1 LLAKSGRRRVIV
13 DKTDGMAT
21 VLSPD
26 ICVIGAGSAGLSVAA
41 GAAAF
46 GVPVVLIERGRMG
59 GECLNTGCVPS
70 KALIAAAKHAHAVR
84 KAAEFGVIAGE
95 PVIDFEKVQA
105 HVRSVI
111 DAIAPNDSVERF
123 TAMGVKVIRADARF
137 TGRDTV
143 AAGEYVIRARRFVIA
158 TGSSTIIPPIPGLA
172 DVDYLTNET
181 LFDLKSLP
189 QHLLIIGAGPVGLEM
204 AQAHRR
210 LGAKVT
216 VVDAGRALAK
226 EDPELAGIVL
236 GQLRGEGIDIFEHS
250 RVLSVERTATG
261 LRLHCETQTGL
272 VTIDGSALLVA
283 TGKKGNTFGLGL
295 EAAGIAV
302 TATGIAVDR
311 SLRTQNRR
319 VYAIGD
325 VAGGLQFTHAANYH
339 ASLVLRE
346 ILFRLPA
353 REKRDV
359 VPRATFTDPE
369 IAFVGLDEQEAR
381 RRHGRV
387 EILRWPYAENDRAQA
402 ERATGGLIKIITGK
416 RGKILGVGIAGAG
429 AAEMITM
436 WSVMVSN
443 GQRLCHVRN
452 VIVPYPTMTE
462 IGKRAVI
469 AYYTPLT
476 RAPFVRAIIRL
487 LRRFG

>member
-1 LLAKSGRRRVIV
+1 M
-13 DKTDGMAT
+13 DKTDGVAT

-26 ICVIGAGSAGLSVAA
+26 ICIIGAGSAGLSVAA

-46 GVPVVLIERGRMG
+46 GVPVVLIERGVMG

-95 PVIDFEKVQA
+95 PVIDFDKVQA

-111 DAIAPNDSVERF
+111 DAIAPNDSAERF
-123 TAMGVKVIRADARF
+123 NTMGVTVIRADARF
-137 TGRDTV
+137 TDHDTV
-143 AAGEYVIRARRFVIA
+143 TAGGFTIRARRFVIA
-158 TGSSTIIPPIPGLA
+158 TGSSTVIPPITGLA
-172 DVDYLTNET
+172 DIDYLTNET

-189 QHLLIIGAGPVGLEM
+189 QHLVIIGAGPVGLEM

-210 LGAKVT
+210 LGATVT

-226 EDPELAGIVL
+226 EDPELASIVL
-236 GQLRGEGIDIFEHS
+236 DRLRGEGIDIFEHS
-250 RVLSVERTATG
+250 RVLSAEKTATG
-261 LRLHCETQTGL
+261 QRLRCETQTGP

-283 TGKKGNTFGLGL
+283 TGKKGNTSGLGL
-295 EAAGIAV
+295 DAAGIAV

-353 REKRDV
+353 RKNRDI

-369 IAFVGLDEQEAR
+369 IASVGLGEEEAR
-381 RRHGRV
+381 ARYGKIEV
-387 EILRWPYAENDRAQA
+387 LRWPYAENDRAQA
-402 ERATGGLIKIITGK
+402 ERNTAGLIKLITGR
-416 RGKILGVGIAGAG
+416 RGRVLGASIAGAG
-429 AAEMITM
+429 AAEMITL
-436 WSVMVSN
+436 WSVIISN
-443 GQRLCHVRN
+443 GQGLSHMRN
-452 VIVPYPTMTE
+452 AIVPYPTMTE

-476 RAPFVRAIIRL
+476 RTPFVRAIIRL

>member
-1 LLAKSGRRRVIV
+1 V
-13 DKTDGMAT
+13 AT
-21 VLSPD
+21 VLSSD

-46 GVPVVLIERGRMG
+46 GVPVVLIERGQMG

-84 KAAEFGVIAGE
+84 KAAEFGVVAGE

-105 HVRSVI
+105 HVRAVI
-111 DAIAPNDSVERF
+111 DAIAPHDSAERF

-137 TGRDTV
+137 TGRHTV

-158 TGSSTIIPPIPGLA
+158 TGSSTVIPPIPGLA

-181 LFDLKSLP
+181 LFDLQSLP
-189 QHLLIIGAGPVGLEM
+189 SHLLIIGAGPVGLEM

-210 LGAKVT
+210 LGAEVT
-216 VVDAGRALAK
+216 VVDTGKALSK
-226 EDPELAGIVL
+226 EDPELAEIVL
-236 GQLRGEGIDIFEHS
+236 GQLRDEGISIFEHC
-250 RVLSVERTATG
+250 RALSVEKTAAGT
-261 LRLHCETQTGL
+261 RLNCETQAGPL
-272 VTIDGSALLVA
+272 NFEGSALLVA
-283 TGKKGNTFGLGL
+283 TGKKGNVSGLGL

-311 SLRTQNRR
+311 HLRTQNRR

-325 VAGGLQFTHAANYH
+325 AAGGLQFTHAASYH

-353 REKRDV
+353 RENRDI

-381 RRHGRV
+381 RRYGPV

-402 ERATGGLIKIITGK
+402 ERNTAGLIKVITTR
-416 RGKILGVGIAGAG
+416 RGKVVGAGIVGTG
-429 AAEMITM
+429 AAEMIGL
-436 WSVMVSN
+436 WSLVMSS
-443 GQRLCHVRN
+443 RLRLSDMRDA
-452 VIVPYPTMTE
+452 ILPYPTMTE

-476 RAPFVRAIIRL
+476 RKPFVRAVIRL

>member
-1 LLAKSGRRRVIV
+1 
-13 DKTDGMAT
+13 MAT

-46 GVPVVLIERGRMG
+46 GVPVVLIERERMG

-84 KAAEFGVIAGE
+84 KAAEFGVNAGE

-123 TAMGVKVIRADARF
+123 TAMGVTVIRADARF
-137 TGRDTV
+137 TDPDTV
-143 AAGEYVIRARRFVIA
+143 AAGGVAIRARRFVIA

-172 DVDYLTNET
+172 AIDYLTNET

-189 QHLLIIGAGPVGLEM
+189 QHLVIIGAGPVGLEM

-226 EDPELAGIVL
+226 EDPELSGIVL
-236 GQLRGEGIDIFEHS
+236 DRLRGEGIDMFEHS
-250 RVLSVERTATG
+250 RVLSVEKTATG

-272 VTIDGSALLVA
+272 VTIDGSDLLIA
-283 TGKKGNTFGLGL
+283 TGKKGNTSGLGL
-295 EAAGIAV
+295 EDAGIAV
-302 TATGIAVDR
+302 TATGIAVDG
-311 SLRTQNRR
+311 SLRTLNRR

-325 VAGGLQFTHAANYH
+325 AAGGLQFTHAANYH

-346 ILFRLPA
+346 ILFRLPS
-353 REKRDV
+353 RENRGI

-369 IAFVGLDEQEAR
+369 IASVGLGEGEAR
-381 RRHGRV
+381 ARYGKV
-387 EILRWPYAENDRAQA
+387 EVLRWPYADNDRAQA
-402 ERATGGLIKIITGK
+402 ERSTAGLIKIITGR

-429 AAEMITM
+429 AAEMISM
-436 WSVMVSN
+436 WSVIISN
-443 GQRLCHVRN
+443 GQGLSHVRN
-452 VIVPYPTMTE
+452 AIVPYPTMTE

-476 RAPFVRAIIRL
+476 RTPFVRAIIRL

>member
-1 LLAKSGRRRVIV
+1 VKSGRRRVIV
-13 DKTDGMAT
+13 EKTDSVAT

-46 GVPVVLIERGRMG
+46 GVSVVLIERGLMG
-59 GECLNTGCVPS
+59 GDCLNYGCVPS
-70 KALIAAAKHAHAVR
+70 KAMIAAAKHAHAVR

-95 PVIDFEKVQA
+95 PAIDFQKVHT

-123 TAMGVKVIRADARF
+123 TAMGVRVIQAEARF
-137 TGRDTV
+137 LNPDT
-143 AAGEYVIRARRFVIA
+143 ATAGGFTIRARRFVIA
-158 TGSSTIIPPIPGLA
+158 TGSSSLIPPIPGLA
-172 DVDYLTNET
+172 DIDYLTNET
-181 LFDLKSLP
+181 LFDLTHQP
-189 QHLLIIGAGPVGLEM
+189 EHLVIIGAGPVGLEM

-210 LGAKVT
+210 LGARVT

-226 EDPELAGIVL
+226 EDPELTRIAL
-236 GQLRGEGIDIFEHS
+236 DRLRGEGIAILENT
-250 RVLSVERTATG
+250 RVLSVEKSTNG
-261 LRLHCETQTGL
+261 VRLLGET
-272 VTIDGSALLVA
+272 VSGSIEINGGALLVA
-283 TGKKGNTFGLGL
+283 AGRKGNTAGLGL
-295 EAAGIAV
+295 DAAGIAV
-302 TATGIAVDR
+302 TATGIAVDA

-325 VAGGLQFTHAANYH
+325 AAGGLQFTHVANYH

-353 REKRDV
+353 RENRDI
-359 VPRATFTDPE
+359 VPRATFIDPE
-369 IAFVGLDEQEAR
+369 IASVGLGEAEAR
-381 RRHGRV
+381 KGHRQINV
-387 EILRWPYAENDRAQA
+387 LRWSYADNDRAQA
-402 ERATGGLIKIITGK
+402 ERSTGGMIKIIAGK
-416 RGKILGVGIAGAG
+416 RGKILGVGIVGAG
-429 AAEMITM
+429 AAEMINM
-436 WSVMVSN
+436 WSVMISN
-443 GQRLCHVRN
+443 GQGLRHARN
-452 VIVPYPTMTE
+452 AIVPYPTMTE

-476 RAPFVRAIIRL
+476 RKPFVRAIIRL

>member
-1 LLAKSGRRRVIV
+1 
-13 DKTDGMAT
+13 MAT

-59 GECLNTGCVPS
+59 GECLNIGCVPS

-84 KAAEFGVIAGE
+84 KAAEFGVNAGE

-111 DAIAPNDSVERF
+111 DAIAPNDSAERF
-123 TAMGVKVIRADARF
+123 TAMGVTVIRADARF
-137 TGRDTV
+137 TDPDTV
-143 AAGEYVIRARRFVIA
+143 TAGGLTIRARRFVIA
-158 TGSSTIIPPIPGLA
+158 TGSSTVIPPIPGLA
-172 DVDYLTNET
+172 DIDYLTNET

-189 QHLLIIGAGPVGLEM
+189 QHLLIMGAGPVGLEM

-226 EDPELAGIVL
+226 EDPELSGIVL
-236 GQLRGEGIDIFEHS
+236 DQLRGEGIAVFEHS
-250 RVLSVERTATG
+250 RVLSVEKTATG
-261 LRLHCETQTGL
+261 QRLHCETQAGP
-272 VTIDGSALLVA
+272 VSIDGSALLVA
-283 TGKKGNTFGLGL
+283 TGKKGNTSGLGL

-302 TATGIAVDR
+302 TETGIAVDG

-325 VAGGLQFTHAANYH
+325 AAGGLKFTHAANYH

-353 REKRDV
+353 RENQDI

-369 IAFVGLDEQEAR
+369 IASVGLGEEEAR
-381 RRHGRV
+381 ARYGKAEV
-387 EILRWPYAENDRAQA
+387 LRWPYADNDRAQA
-402 ERATGGLIKIITGK
+402 ENSTAGLIKIITGR
-416 RGKILGVGIAGAG
+416 RGKILGVGIAGSG

-436 WSVMVSN
+436 WSVIISN
-443 GQRLCHVRN
+443 GQGLSHVRN
-452 VIVPYPTMTE
+452 AIVPYPTMTE

-476 RAPFVRAIIRL
+476 RTPFVRAIIRL

>member
-1 LLAKSGRRRVIV
+1 
-13 DKTDGMAT
+13 MAT
-21 VLSPD
+21 VLCPD

-46 GVPVVLIERGRMG
+46 GVPVVLIERGQMG

-95 PVIDFEKVQA
+95 PVIDFKRVQA
-105 HVRSVI
+105 HVRAVI
-111 DAIAPNDSVERF
+111 DAIAPHDSTERF

-143 AAGEYVIRARRFVIA
+143 TAGEYVIRARRFVIA
-158 TGSSTIIPPIPGLA
+158 TGSSTVIPPIPGLA

-181 LFDLKSLP
+181 LFDLQNLP
-189 QHLLIIGAGPVGLEM
+189 SHLLIIGAGPVGLEM
-204 AQAHRR
+204 AQAYRR
-210 LGAKVT
+210 LGAEVT
-216 VVDAGRALAK
+216 VVDAGKALSK
-226 EDPELAGIVL
+226 EDPELADIVL
-236 GQLRGEGIDIFEHS
+236 GQLRNEGISIFEHC
-250 RVLSVERTATG
+250 RVLSAEKTAAGT
-261 LRLHCETQTGL
+261 RLSCETQAGPL
-272 VTIDGSALLVA
+272 NVEGSALLVA
-283 TGKKGNTFGLGL
+283 TGKKGNTSGLGL

-325 VAGGLQFTHAANYH
+325 AAGGLQFTHAASYH

-353 REKRDV
+353 RENRDI

-369 IAFVGLDEQEAR
+369 IASVGLDEQEAR
-381 RRHGRV
+381 RRYGHV
-387 EILRWPYAENDRAQA
+387 EVLRWPYAENDRAQA
-402 ERATGGLIKIITGK
+402 ERNTAGLIKVITTR
-416 RGKILGVGIAGAG
+416 RGKVVGAGIVGTG
-429 AAEMITM
+429 AAEMIGL
-436 WSVMVSN
+436 WSLVMSS
-443 GQRLCHVRN
+443 RLRLSDMRDA
-452 VIVPYPTMTE
+452 ILPYPTMTE
-462 IGKRAVI
+462 IGKRAGI

-476 RAPFVRAIIRL
+476 RKPFVRAIIRL

>member
-1 LLAKSGRRRVIV
+1 MIL
-13 DKTDGMAT
+13 
-21 VLSPD
+21 
-26 ICVIGAGSAGLSVAA
+26 
-41 GAAAF
+41 
-46 GVPVVLIERGRMG
+46 E
-59 GECLNTGCVPS
+59 
-70 KALIAAAKHAHAVR
+70 
-84 KAAEFGVIAGE
+84 
-95 PVIDFEKVQA
+95 
-105 HVRSVI
+105 
-111 DAIAPNDSVERF
+111 ERF

-137 TGRDTV
+137 TDHNTV
-143 AAGEYVIRARRFVIA
+143 TAGDYTIRARRFVIA
-158 TGSSTIIPPIPGLA
+158 TGSSAVIPPIPGIG

-226 EDPELAGIVL
+226 EDPELVAVVL
-236 GQLRGEGIDIFEHS
+236 DRLRAEGIDIVEHS
-250 RVLSVERTATG
+250 RVVLTEKTATG
-261 LRLHCETQTGL
+261 VRLHCETAGGRL
-272 VTIDGSALLVA
+272 AVDGSTLLVA
-283 TGKKGNTFGLGL
+283 AGKTGNTSGLGL

-302 TATGIAVDR
+302 TAKGIAVDNH
-311 SLRTQNRR
+311 LRTQNRR

-325 VAGGLQFTHAANYH
+325 AAGGLQFTHAANYH

-346 ILFRLPA
+346 ILFRLPG
-353 REKRDV
+353 RENRGI

-369 IAFVGLDEQEAR
+369 IASVGLGEEEAR
-381 RRHGRV
+381 ARYGPV
-387 EILRWPYAENDRAQA
+387 QVLRWPYADNDRARA
-402 ERATGGLIKIITGK
+402 ERETAGLIKIITGR
-416 RGKILGVGIAGAG
+416 RGKILGAGIAGTG

-436 WSVMVSN
+436 WSGIIAN
-443 GQRLCHVRN
+443 GQNLSHVRN
-452 VIVPYPTMTE
+452 AIIPYPTMAE

-476 RAPFVRAIIRL
+476 RTPFVRAIIRL

>member
-1 LLAKSGRRRVIV
+1 M
-13 DKTDGMAT
+13 DKTDGVAT

-137 TGRDTV
+137 TDPDTV
-143 AAGEYVIRARRFVIA
+143 AAGGFTIRARRFVIA
-158 TGSSTIIPPIPGLA
+158 TGSSPVIPPIPGLA
-172 DVDYLTNET
+172 DIDYLTNET

-189 QHLLIIGAGPVGLEM
+189 QHFVIIGAGPVGLEM

-210 LGAKVT
+210 LGATVT

-236 GQLRGEGIDIFEHS
+236 DRLRGEGIDIFEHS

-261 LRLHCETQTGL
+261 HRLHCETQAGP
-272 VTIDGSALLVA
+272 VIIDGSALLVA
-283 TGKKGNTFGLGL
+283 TGKRGNSSGLGL
-295 EAAGIAV
+295 EDAGIAV
-302 TATGIAVDR
+302 MATGIAVDR

-325 VAGGLQFTHAANYH
+325 VAGGLQFTHAGNYH

-353 REKRDV
+353 RENRDI

-369 IAFVGLDEQEAR
+369 IASVGLGEEEAR
-381 RRHGRV
+381 ARHGKV
-387 EILRWPYAENDRAQA
+387 EVLRWSYADNDRAQA
-402 ERATGGLIKIITGK
+402 ERSTAGLIKIIIGK
-416 RGKILGVGIAGAG
+416 RGKVLGAGIAGAG

-436 WSVMVSN
+436 WSVLISN
-443 GQRLCHVRN
+443 GQGLSHVRN
-452 VIVPYPTMTE
+452 AIVPYPTMTE

-476 RAPFVRAIIRL
+476 RTPFVRAIIRL

>member
-1 LLAKSGRRRVIV
+1 MDR
-13 DKTDGMAT
+13 TDGVAT

-46 GVPVVLIERGRMG
+46 GVPVVLIERGLMG

-70 KALIAAAKHAHAVR
+70 KALIAAAKHAHAIR

-95 PVIDFEKVQA
+95 PVIDFAKVQA

-111 DAIAPNDSVERF
+111 DALAPHDSKERF
-123 TAMGVKVIRADARF
+123 TAMGVTVIRAEARF
-137 TGRDTV
+137 TDRDTV
-143 AAGEYVIRARRFVIA
+143 TAGDFAIRARRFVIA
-158 TGSSTIIPPIPGLA
+158 TGSAAVVPPIPGLA
-172 DVDYLTNET
+172 GIDYLTNET
-181 LFDLKSLP
+181 LFDLQSLP

-204 AQAHRR
+204 AQGHRR

-226 EDPELAGIVL
+226 EDPELAGVVL
-236 GQLRGEGIDIFEHS
+236 DRLRGEGIDIFEHS
-250 RVLSVERTATG
+250 RVLSVDKTATG
-261 LRLHCETQTGL
+261 VRLHCETPGGQAA
-272 VTIDGSALLVA
+272 IDGDALLVA
-283 TGKKGNTFGLGL
+283 AGKTGNTSGLGL
-295 EAAGIAV
+295 EAAGIGV

-325 VAGGLQFTHAANYH
+325 AAGGLQFTHAANYH

-353 REKRDV
+353 RENRDI

-369 IAFVGLDEQEAR
+369 IASVGLSEEEAHAR
-381 RRHGRV
+381 YGKV
-387 EILRWPYAENDRAQA
+387 QVLRWSYADNDRAQA
-402 ERATGGLIKIITGK
+402 ERATAGLIKIVTGK
-416 RGKILGVGIAGAG
+416 RGKILGAGVTGAG
-429 AAEMITM
+429 AAEMISM
-436 WSVMVSN
+436 WSLLIAN
-443 GQRLCHVRN
+443 GQSLRHVRN
-452 VIVPYPTMTE
+452 AIVPYPTMAE

-469 AYYTPLT
+469 AYYAPLT
-476 RAPFVRAIIRL
+476 RTPFVRAIIRL

>member
-1 LLAKSGRRRVIV
+1 ME
-13 DKTDGMAT
+13 KTDGVTT

-59 GECLNTGCVPS
+59 GDCLNYGCVPS
-70 KALIAAAKHAHAVR
+70 KALIAAARHAHAVR

-95 PVIDFEKVQA
+95 STIDFEKVHV
-105 HVRSVI
+105 HVRSVV

-123 TAMGVKVIRADARF
+123 TAMGVRVIEAEARF
-137 TGRDTV
+137 IDRDTV
-143 AAGEYVIRARRFVIA
+143 TAGRLTIRARRFVIA

-172 DVDYLTNET
+172 DIDYLTNET
-181 LFDLKSLP
+181 LFDLTRLP
-189 QHLLIIGAGPVGLEM
+189 EHLMIIGAGPIGMEM
-204 AQAHRR
+204 AQAYKR
-210 LGAKVT
+210 LGARVT
-216 VVDAGRALAK
+216 VVDEARALAK
-226 EDPELAGIVL
+226 EDPEMTRIALDR
-236 GQLRGEGIDIFEHS
+236 LRDEGIAIFENS
-250 RVLSVERTATG
+250 RVLSVEKSVAG
-261 LRLHCETQTGL
+261 VRLQCETEMGPM
-272 VTIDGSALLVA
+272 TIDGSALLLA
-283 TGKKGNTFGLGL
+283 TGRKGNISGLDL

-302 TATGIAVDR
+302 TSTGIAVDG
-311 SLRTQNRR
+311 SLRTNNRR

-325 VAGGLQFTHAANYH
+325 AAGGLQFTHAANYH

-353 REKRDV
+353 RENRNI

-369 IAFVGLDEQEAR
+369 IAAVGLGEDEAR
-381 RRHGRV
+381 KRHGQV
-387 EILRWPYAENDRAQA
+387 AVLRWPYAENDRAQA
-402 ERATGGLIKIITGK
+402 ERATGGLIKVIASK
-416 RGKILGVGIAGAG
+416 RGKVLGVSIVGAG
-429 AAEMITM
+429 AAEMINL
-436 WSVMVSN
+436 WSIVIAN
-443 GQRLCHVRN
+443 GQALRHLRN
-452 VIVPYPTMTE
+452 AVAPYPTMTE

-476 RAPFVRAIIRL
+476 RKPFVRAIIRL

>member
-1 LLAKSGRRRVIV
+1 M
-13 DKTDGMAT
+13 DKTDGVAT

-46 GVPVVLIERGRMG
+46 GVPVVLIERGLMG

-95 PVIDFEKVQA
+95 PLIDFEKVRA

-111 DAIAPNDSVERF
+111 DAIAPNDSAERF
-123 TAMGVKVIRADARF
+123 TAMGVTVIKADARF
-137 TGRDTV
+137 TDGNTV
-143 AAGEYVIRARRFVIA
+143 IAGDYTIRARRFVIA
-158 TGSSTIIPPIPGLA
+158 TGSVPVIPPVPGLA
-172 DVDYLTNET
+172 GIDYLTSET
-181 LFDLKSLP
+181 LFDLESLP
-189 QHLLIIGAGPVGLEM
+189 QHLIIIGAGPVGLEM

-210 LGAKVT
+210 LGARVT

-226 EDPELAGIVL
+226 EDSELAGIVL
-236 GQLRGEGIDIFEHS
+236 DGLRGEGIDIFEHC
-250 RVLSVERTATG
+250 RVLSVGKTAAG
-261 LRLHCETQTGL
+261 LHLHCETPAGP
-272 VTIDGSALLVA
+272 IAIEGSALLVA
-283 TGKKGNTFGLGL
+283 AGKRGNTSGLGL
-295 EAAGIAV
+295 EAAGIGV
-302 TATGIAVDR
+302 SVTGISVDR

-353 REKRDV
+353 RENRDI

-369 IAFVGLDEQEAR
+369 IASAGLDEEQAR
-381 RRHGRV
+381 TRYGAV
-387 EILRWPYAENDRAQA
+387 EVLRWPYADNERAQA
-402 ERATGGLIKIITGK
+402 ERATEGLIKIVTGK
-416 RGKILGVGIAGAG
+416 HGKILGVGITGAG
-429 AAEMITM
+429 AAEMINM
-436 WSVMVSN
+436 WSQLIAN
-443 GQRLCHVRN
+443 GQSLRHVRN
-452 VIVPYPTMTE
+452 AIVPYPAMTE

>member
-1 LLAKSGRRRVIV
+1 ME
-13 DKTDGMAT
+13 KTDGVTT

-70 KALIAAAKHAHAVR
+70 KALIAAAKHAYAVR

-95 PVIDFEKVQA
+95 PVIDFDKVQA

-111 DAIAPNDSVERF
+111 DAIAPNDSAERF
-123 TAMGVKVIRADARF
+123 TAMGVRVIRADARF
-137 TGRDTV
+137 IDGDAV
-143 AAGEYVIRARRFVIA
+143 AAGGLTIRARRFVIA
-158 TGSSTIIPPIPGLA
+158 TGSSTFIPPIPGLA
-172 DVDYLTNET
+172 DIDYLTNET

-189 QHLLIIGAGPVGLEM
+189 RHLVIIGAGPVGLEM

-216 VVDAGRALAK
+216 VVTAGRALAK
-226 EDPELAGIVL
+226 EDPELAGIAL
-236 GQLRGEGIDIFEHS
+236 DRLRGEGIDIFENS
-250 RVLSVERTATG
+250 RALSVEKTASG
-261 LRLHCETQTGL
+261 LRLQCETQAGA

-283 TGKKGNTFGLGL
+283 TGKRGNTAGLGL

-302 TATGIAVDR
+302 TATGIAVNS

-325 VAGGLQFTHAANYH
+325 AAGGLQFTHAANYH

-353 REKRDV
+353 RENRDI

-369 IAFVGLDEQEAR
+369 IASVGLGEEEAR
-381 RRHGRV
+381 ARYGQV
-387 EILRWPYAENDRAQA
+387 NVLRWPYAENDRAQA
-402 ERATGGLIKIITGK
+402 ERATEGLIKIITGK
-416 RGKILGVGIAGAG
+416 RGKILGVGITGAG
-429 AAEMITM
+429 AAEMINM
-436 WSVMVSN
+436 WSVIIAN
-443 GQRLCHVRN
+443 GQGLSHVRN
-452 VIVPYPTMTE
+452 AIVPYPTMTE

-476 RAPFVRAIIRL
+476 RTPFVRAIIRM

>member
-1 LLAKSGRRRVIV
+1 M
-13 DKTDGMAT
+13 TDGVAT

-70 KALIAAAKHAHAVR
+70 KALIAAANHAHAVR
-84 KAAEFGVIAGE
+84 KAAEFGILAGE

-111 DAIAPNDSVERF
+111 ETIAPHDSAERF
-123 TAMGVKVIRADARF
+123 TAMGVDVIRAGAHF
-137 TGRDTV
+137 TDRDTV
-143 AAGEYVIRARRFVIA
+143 AAGGFTIRARRFVVA
-158 TGSSTIIPPIPGLA
+158 TGSSTVIPPIPGLA
-172 DVDYLTNET
+172 DTGYLTHET
-181 LFDLKSLP
+181 LFDLESLP
-189 QHLLIIGAGPVGLEM
+189 QHLIIIGAGPAGLEM

-226 EDPELAGIVL
+226 EDPELADIVL
-236 GQLRGEGIDIFEHS
+236 ARLRGEDIDIFENS
-250 RVLSVERTATG
+250 RVLSVEKTASG
-261 LRLHCETQTGL
+261 SRVQCETPAGP
-272 VTIDGSALLVA
+272 VTIDGSTLLVA
-283 TGKKGNTFGLGL
+283 TGKTGNTSGLGL
-295 EAAGIAV
+295 DAAGIAV
-302 TATGIAVDR
+302 TATGIAVDH

-325 VAGGLQFTHAANYH
+325 VAGGLQLTHAANYH

-353 REKRDV
+353 RENRDI

-369 IAFVGLDEQEAR
+369 IASVGLGEKDAR
-381 RRHGRV
+381 ARHRRV

-402 ERATGGLIKIITGK
+402 ERAIGGLIKIVTGR

-429 AAEMITM
+429 AAEMINM
-436 WSVMVSN
+436 WSLVIAN
-443 GQRLCHVRN
+443 GQSLRHVRN
-452 VIVPYPTMTE
+452 AIVPYPTMTE

-476 RAPFVRAIIRL
+476 RTPFVRAIIRL